1 MRSKVFAFVIA
12 TATIA
17 LVGGAVYAQNQ
28 TTPNIDA
35 GSQARYQNQQFNF
48 SLNYP
53 AGMTVSEV
61 PADNGGETISFTD
74 ATSGRQFEIDVAP
87 YSTVN
92 LDVAS
97 PTSTPRAAAFD
108 QGDTLSDVD
117 VFPGDTVQILFTKN
131 HVLYE
136 IIGGKDDEPWLL
148 SLLQTWRFN

>member
-1 MRSKVFAFVIA
+1 MRSKFFAFA
-12 TATIA
+12 TAAATIL
-17 LVGGAVYAQNQ
+17 LVGAGVYAQSQ
-28 TTPNIDA
+28 TTPD
-35 GSQARYQNQQFNF
+35 GQAEQASYENQQFNF

-53 AGMTVSEV
+53 ADMTVSEV
-61 PADNGGETISFTD
+61 RGDGGGETISFTD

-92 LDVAS
+92 LDGAS
-97 PTSTPRAAAFD
+97 STSAPRAAAFD

-136 IIGGKDDEPWLL
+136 IIGFKDDEPWLL
-148 SLLQTWRFN
+148 SLLQTWRFH